1 MAFSINQAT
10 LVGNVTKQIEL
21 KYTQSGQA
29 FARFG
34 LATNRSQKKQD
45 GSYED
50 VPTFHNIVVW
60 GKMAEFIT
68 KSCPKGAKLVIQ
80 GRIDNRQY
88 KDQNGV
94 THYVSEVIAENVI
107 PMYQQN
113 NNANAPANAPAN
125 PPAPAPTQP
134 VMTPSQAAAPSGVG
148 DMNMGEVAGIF
159 NGDPEPPMDNG
170 NAPEKF
176 PWET

>member
-34 LATNRSQKKQD
+34 LATNRSVKKQD

-68 KSCPKGAKLVIQ
+68 KSCPKGGKLVIT

-94 THYVSEVIAENVI
+94 VHYVSEVIAENVI

-113 NNANAPANAPAN
+113 NNGQATAPANQ
-125 PPAPAPTQP
+125 PAPAPTQP
-134 VMTPSQAAAPSGVG
+134 TMTPAQAAAPSGVD
-148 DMNMGEVAGIF
+148 DMSMGEVNQIF
-159 NGDPEPPMDNG
+159 NNEPEPPMDNG
-170 NAPEKF
+170 NQEKF
-176 PWET
+176 PWETGQ